1 MFAPTSML
9 TVFLVV
15 QNLSA
20 KTRTLKDTTVSADIV
35 ESMVA
40 LFSAY
45 AACTTYRSITANALI
60 HWRPAK
66 WCTNYT

>member
-1 MFAPTSML
+1 MFVPTSML

-45 AACTTYRSITANALI
+45 AACTTYRSITANGLI
-60 HWRPAK
+60 H
-66 WCTNYT
+66 

>member
-1 MFAPTSML
+1 MFVPTSML

-60 HWRPAK
+60 H
-66 WCTNYT
+66 